1 MGTWWNFI
9 NLGVSYDFLRVGHM
23 NKSDKD
29 EIEKSVA
36 MSPLLRK
43 GGVHK
48 HSKSGLRADSKRET
62 LDAIRDWRESL
73 EEECLETTERSQS
86 NFGDDFLKSP
96 LL

>member
-1 MGTWWNFI
+1 
-9 NLGVSYDFLRVGHM
+9 
-23 NKSDKD
+23 
-29 EIEKSVA
+29 

-48 HSKSGLRADSKRET
+48 RSKSGIRADAMRET

-73 EEECLETTERSQS
+73 EEGCLETTDRSRS

-96 LL
+96 LLQFFSKNK